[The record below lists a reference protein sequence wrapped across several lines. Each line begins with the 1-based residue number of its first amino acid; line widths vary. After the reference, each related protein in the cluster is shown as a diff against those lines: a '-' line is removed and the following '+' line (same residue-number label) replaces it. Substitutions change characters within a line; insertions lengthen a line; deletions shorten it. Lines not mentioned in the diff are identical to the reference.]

1 MDCRVNLMKKK
12 SVRLVLVGMC
22 GAAGLL
28 VTPAMRDESGLSV
41 SAVTMSANEA
51 ETGHPLEGFWKKTWI
66 RKKGDSHKG
75 SQPFVHYK
83 YYGEDHMVSLSV
95 WYVGINDVDVDFEGG
110 YTSFEYM
117 SKKAIREGG
126 GKLKIKTRSEDMFEL
141 SWTGR
146 SPVGETD
153 YEEGWERYPM
163 PSGLAAIHQGMC
175 DAHEVDGRYTGMWEV
190 QGLRQPLTGE
200 LIPSKLKSYK
210 WYGDGYF
217 LGFTPNRTGE
227 DRVYFKGHAGTFTSE
242 GDSIIKE
249 RGGRNKVKWLSDD
262 TFEMSWFNGR
272 GVATE
277 VWKRVEN
284 DDLEQQVLR
293 VMKPMFLRVEGLSV
307 ADMYAADKVYEKA
320 DVPPQYPGGINALME
335 YMSSNIHYPEACVKE
350 KVEGRVMVSFVVDKD
365 GNVTRPQ
372 VVKSPDVRLSAEA
385 VRVIMAMTKWKPARL
400 DGKPVSM
407 KVTAPIMFA
416 LKGKKK

>member
-28 VTPAMRDESGLSV
+28 VTPAMRAESGLSV

-153 YEEGWERYPM
+153 YEEG
-163 PSGLAAIHQGMC
+163 
-175 DAHEVDGRYTGMWEV
+175 
-190 QGLRQPLTGE
+190 
-200 LIPSKLKSYK
+200 
-210 WYGDGYF
+210 
-217 LGFTPNRTGE
+217 
-227 DRVYFKGHAGTFTSE
+227 
-242 GDSIIKE
+242 
-249 RGGRNKVKWLSDD
+249 
-262 TFEMSWFNGR
+262 
-272 GVATE
+272 
-277 VWKRVEN
+277 
-284 DDLEQQVLR
+284 
-293 VMKPMFLRVEGLSV
+293 
-307 ADMYAADKVYEKA
+307 
-320 DVPPQYPGGINALME
+320 
-335 YMSSNIHYPEACVKE
+335 
-350 KVEGRVMVSFVVDKD
+350 
-365 GNVTRPQ
+365 
-372 VVKSPDVRLSAEA
+372 
-385 VRVIMAMTKWKPARL
+385 
-400 DGKPVSM
+400 
-407 KVTAPIMFA
+407 
-416 LKGKKK
+416 